1 MVTQHV
7 TAQYTEAFK
16 ELCGEDTEVASTS
29 HTEHGKTRMV
39 RDEQDVTKIMESV
52 SNTQNPFDLHT
63 VPDELVNIATG
74 QIASQ
79 EVSNGL

>member
-1 MVTQHV
+1 
-7 TAQYTEAFK
+7 
-16 ELCGEDTEVASTS
+16 
-29 HTEHGKTRMV
+29 MV

-74 QIASQ
+74 QVASQ
-79 EVSNGL
+79 EVSNGLQHFFNRRPEMEHKFY